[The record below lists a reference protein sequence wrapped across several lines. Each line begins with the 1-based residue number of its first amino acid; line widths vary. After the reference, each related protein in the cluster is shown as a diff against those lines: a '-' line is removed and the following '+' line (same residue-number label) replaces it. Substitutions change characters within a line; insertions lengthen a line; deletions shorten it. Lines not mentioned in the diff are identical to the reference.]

1 METIDDFNLKQ
12 AQAELYKAGNNELMS
27 VGLRLRDTEFYNN
40 YKKVYNAVRILNNKL
55 IREIQ
60 RREKKRRSKPRIRR
74 ARKTL

>member
-1 METIDDFNLKQ
+1 MIDDFNLKQ

-27 VGLRLRDTEFYNN
+27 VGFRLRDTEFYNN

-60 RREKKRRSKPRIRR
+60 RREKRT
-74 ARKTL
+74 RKTKKKS